1 MKAGKIVMKIIFE
14 SFQPLI
20 KELKQLRFRKLIAVV
35 PPDLKVQ
42 FEQMQLKNSLY
53 RLKFL
58 GVITVLFNLLN
69 WPIYIF
75 HANEISSMLF
85 RRIFL
90 VDLSY
95 FLITLLFFVL
105 TGYFSKKGKYF
116 ILMFLC
122 YLFIAF
128 HFVLSA
134 YSMISVEIFLI
145 LQTFFTGAFVYTFV
159 PDFQPKIF
167 ISYLVLWYLT
177 FAGLLIYKNYSF
189 EFGGAQVFALNIF
202 LIALVIRIFIYNS
215 KVRKF
220 IETFRI
226 NALNE
231 KLEALSM
238 TDELTKLNNRRS
250 FLEYMNTI
258 WALSRRLQSPVN
270 VLMIDVDYFKKYNDS
285 LGHFEGDKALIAV
298 AQCMKSQIKREA
310 DFAAR
315 FGGEEF
321 VCLIPFIEK
330 EEALNLAKDL
340 VEKIENMNIPHPM
353 SGCSKYVTV
362 SIGLASAVPDDHN
375 SQTQLLDEADKALYM
390 AKQSGRN
397 RVMSE

>member
-1 MKAGKIVMKIIFE
+1 MMKNIFE
-14 SFQPLI
+14 NFQSLI
-20 KELKQLRFRKLIAVV
+20 KKLKQARYKEIIAVV
-35 PPDLKVQ
+35 PPDLKAQ

-58 GVITVLFNLLN
+58 GVILVLFNLLN
-69 WPIYIF
+69 WLIYIF
-75 HANEISSMLF
+75 HANEISSILF

-90 VDLSY
+90 IDLSQ
-95 FLITLLFFVL
+95 FLITLLFFIL
-105 TGYFSKKGKYF
+105 TGYFSKKGKCF
-116 ILMFLC
+116 ILMVLC
-122 YLFIAF
+122 YSFIAL

-134 YSMISVEIFLI
+134 YSMLPDEIFLI
-145 LQTFFTGAFVYTFV
+145 LQMFFTGAFVYTFV

-167 ISYLVLWYLT
+167 ISYLVVWYLS
-177 FAGLLIYKNYSF
+177 FAGLLIYKNHSF
-189 EFGGAQVFALNIF
+189 EFGGPQVFALNIF

-220 IETFRI
+220 IEAFRI

-250 FLEYMNTI
+250 FLEYMNTV
-258 WALSRRLQSPVN
+258 WALSRRLQSPLN

-285 LGHFEGDKALIAV
+285 MGHLEGDKALIAI
-298 AQCMKSQIKREA
+298 AQCMKKQIKREA

-321 VCLIPFIEK
+321 VCLVPFVEK
-330 EEALNLAKDL
+330 DDALNLAKNL
-340 VEKIENMNIPHPM
+340 VQEIESMEILHPM
-353 SGCSKYVTV
+353 SECSKYVTV
-362 SIGLASAVPDDHN
+362 SIGMASAIPADHN
-375 SQTQLLDEADKALYM
+375 SQTQLLNEADKALYM
-390 AKQSGRN
+390 AKKSGRN
-397 RVMSE
+397 RVVVE